1 MCGRTVYRFQ
11 SQINKLDTAPT
22 AIRAALALG
31 LMVKDSIGW
40 YQYWPISIPRNTS
53 RYWITGNTPVAV
65 SFEPYLKFKL
75 VLVPEYWSYILWS
88 VWCQWTVCLSVRVFV
103 CLAVFGSVYLSMC
116 LLVFLGGCDNT
127 LKLHSQERLMPM
139 VRGEISE
146 ETYDYDLIVIGGGSG
161 GLAAAKV
168 LRLCFTLH
176 LI

>member
-1 MCGRTVYRFQ
+1 
-11 SQINKLDTAPT
+11 
-22 AIRAALALG
+22 
-31 LMVKDSIGW
+31 
-40 YQYWPISIPRNTS
+40 
-53 RYWITGNTPVAV
+53 
-65 SFEPYLKFKL
+65 
-75 VLVPEYWSYILWS
+75 
-88 VWCQWTVCLSVRVFV
+88 
-103 CLAVFGSVYLSMC
+103 MC